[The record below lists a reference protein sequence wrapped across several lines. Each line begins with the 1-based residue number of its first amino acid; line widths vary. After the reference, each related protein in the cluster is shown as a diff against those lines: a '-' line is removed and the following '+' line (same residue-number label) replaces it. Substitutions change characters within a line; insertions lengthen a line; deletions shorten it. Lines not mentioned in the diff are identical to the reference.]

1 MKFNKFG
8 AVFMISVL
16 IIVAYLFLLVIMPIM
31 TDMAL
36 TANTT
41 MNASSNMSLYPGTSG
56 FLLSIPWIVFF
67 VPGVIGI
74 ALIVVIL
81 RMPTA

>member
-1 MKFNKFG
+1 MNKYG
-8 AVFMISVL
+8 AVITIVVL
-16 IIVAYLFLLVIMPIM
+16 EIAVYLFLLVIMPII

-41 MNASSNMSLYPGTSG
+41 MNATSNMSLYPGTSG
-56 FLLSIPWIVFF
+56 FLMSIPWIVFF

-74 ALIVVIL
+74 ALIIVIL
-81 RMPTA
+81 RMPSQR

>member
-1 MKFNKFG
+1 MNKFG
-8 AVFMISVL
+8 AVITIVVL
-16 IIVAYLFLLVIMPIM
+16 IVAVYLLLLVIMPIL
-31 TDMAL
+31 TSTAL

-41 MNASSNMSLYPGTSG
+41 MNATSNMSLYPGTSG
-56 FLLSIPWIVFF
+56 FLMSIPWIVFF

-81 RMPTA
+81 RMPSGG

>member
-1 MKFNKFG
+1 MMNKIG
-8 AVFMISVL
+8 AVITVVVL
-16 IIVAYLFLLVIMPIM
+16 VIAAYLLLLVVMPIIS
-31 TDMAL
+31 DAAL

-56 FLLSIPWIVFF
+56 FLMSTPWILFF

-74 ALIVVIL
+74 AVIVVLL
-81 RMPTA
+81 RMPSS